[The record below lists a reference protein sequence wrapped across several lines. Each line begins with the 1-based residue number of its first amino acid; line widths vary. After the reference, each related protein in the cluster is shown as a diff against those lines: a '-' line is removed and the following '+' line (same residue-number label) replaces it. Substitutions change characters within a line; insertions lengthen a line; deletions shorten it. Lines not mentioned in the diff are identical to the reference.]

1 MTYVIAVVNVIF
13 MVQAFIMAERHE
25 QWSSTWW
32 VGMILSAANGASA
45 ASMTL

>member
-1 MTYVIAVVNVIF
+1 MTYILVLLNVVF
-13 MVQAFIMAERHE
+13 MVHAFIMAERHE